1 MHSLLIPD
9 FLPMYNLN
17 NYIIPDIIKD
27 NCMDLYI
34 DAVSENMRIYEELKQ
49 REKIY
54 YKSLTTDNFPKLEF
68 PSLKYAVFNF
78 KVTEVFRNKIKA
90 IRRDIAAIKE
100 KINKYK
106 GNKINIEE
114 ENKKL
119 DEINIKMTQLEA
131 EDSEDYN
138 YYKEYLITAAKR
150 RDVINNEIA
159 KKVYVE
165 TSEEII
171 KSRIKKLL
179 NQEKNFIIFYDI
191 IFQLNNIINIK

>member
-1 MHSLLIPD
+1 MEGKIEIP
-9 FLPMYNLN
+9 N
-17 NYIIPDIIKD
+17 IPQ
-27 NCMDLYI
+27 
-34 DAVSENMRIYEELKQ
+34 ELKQ

-54 YKSLTTDNFPKLEF
+54 YKSLTTDKFPKLEF

-78 KVTEVFRNKIKA
+78 EVSEVFRNKIKA
-90 IRRDIAAIKE
+90 IRRDIGALKE

-106 GNKINIEE
+106 GKKINIEE

-191 IFQLNNIINIK
+191 IFQLNNIVNIK

>member
-1 MHSLLIPD
+1 
-9 FLPMYNLN
+9 
-17 NYIIPDIIKD
+17 
-27 NCMDLYI
+27 
-34 DAVSENMRIYEELKQ
+34 
-49 REKIY
+49 
-54 YKSLTTDNFPKLEF
+54 
-68 PSLKYAVFNF
+68 VFNF
-78 KVTEVFRNKIKA
+78 EVSEVFRNKIKA
-90 IRRDIAAIKE
+90 IKRDIATLKA

-150 RDVINNEIA
+150 RDVINNKIA

>member
-1 MHSLLIPD
+1 M
-9 FLPMYNLN
+9 
-17 NYIIPDIIKD
+17 
-27 NCMDLYI
+27 
-34 DAVSENMRIYEELKQ
+34 
-49 REKIY
+49 
-54 YKSLTTDNFPKLEF
+54 EF

-78 KVTEVFRNKIKA
+78 EVSEVFRNKIKA
-90 IRRDIAAIKE
+90 IKRDIATLKA

-150 RDVINNEIA
+150 RDVINNKIA

>member
-1 MHSLLIPD
+1 M
-9 FLPMYNLN
+9 
-17 NYIIPDIIKD
+17 
-27 NCMDLYI
+27 
-34 DAVSENMRIYEELKQ
+34 
-49 REKIY
+49 
-54 YKSLTTDNFPKLEF
+54 
-68 PSLKYAVFNF
+68 FNF
-78 KVTEVFRNKIKA
+78 EISEVFRNKIKA
-90 IRRDIAAIKE
+90 IRRDIAALKE

-119 DEINIKMTQLEA
+119 DEINIKRTQLEA